1 MKDIPRSLSLR
12 KLLRFCQ
19 GPDGGF
25 VFLKGRRRVGKTWVL
40 QELEKNLGTNESF
53 RLLCRKHTR
62 DYTFLR
68 EVVVAWAQRT
78 GRSHLA
84 KIRTMDL
91 TWIMFFNDVAKHAEA
106 SFRATGKPY
115 IFILDEIQWLSTS
128 FEDSAGL
135 LKAAWDE
142 WAKCGWIRVIASGSS
157 ARFFTEQVG
166 DESVLRGI
174 QTHGD
179 ISILPFSL
187 ATIKHHI
194 VPHWTPKE
202 AALAYMCLGGIPH
215 YWKQIAAEKGF
226 RRAMNDAF
234 CLNTTIFL
242 QEWIEILNTEFRTDS
257 VKRLERIFPIL
268 MAAEEGVTQTE
279 IAKSLLLDVATID
292 RFLEKLVK
300 YSYVK
305 KCPLQRIDKIDRVE
319 PKNSRGSRY
328 VLIDFFLNFYFA
340 ILRPLQRDIEHNE
353 TDLIFP
359 LRILQGGDREY
370 IPAFTGKAFER
381 LVLFHIDVALR
392 SKEISQM
399 EGAAG
404 PMENLRTKLD
414 LPDNNYDVE
423 WNLLVRSE
431 SGGAIQSQI
440 DILIVHEGEKSVRVI
455 ECKWKSLGETQDV
468 DDVMKKL
475 LPQHYADYTRYNFLV
490 VSYEPTVQLVK
501 KAHIEQVKILTIKD
515 FL

>member
-1 MKDIPRSLSLR
+1 MKNIPRTLSLE
-12 KLLRFCQ
+12 KLLRFCH
-19 GPDGGF
+19 GLDGGF
-25 VFLKGRRRVGKTWVL
+25 VFLKGRRRVGKTWIL
-40 QELEKNLGTNESF
+40 QELEKNLGPDDSF

-68 EVVVAWAQRT
+68 EVIVAWAQRT
-78 GRSHLA
+78 GRSHLT

-91 TWIMFFNDVAKHAEA
+91 TWPMFFNDVAGHAEA
-106 SFRATGKPY
+106 SFRTTGKPY
-115 IFILDEIQWLSTS
+115 VFIIDEIQWLSTS

-142 WAKCGWIRVIASGSS
+142 WAKGGWIRVIASGSS

-215 YWKQIAAEKGF
+215 YWKQVAAEKGF

-234 CLNTTIFL
+234 CKNTTIFL
-242 QEWIEILNTEFRTDS
+242 QEWSEILSTEFRTDA

-268 MAAEEGVTQTE
+268 MAVEEGVTQTE
-279 IAKSLLLDVATID
+279 IANGLQLDVATID
-292 RFLEKLVK
+292 RFLEKLLK
-300 YSYVK
+300 YSYVRQ
-305 KCPLQRIDKIDRVE
+305 CPLHRIDKAVD

-328 VLIDFFLNFYFA
+328 VLTDFFLNFYFA
-340 ILRPLQRDIEHNE
+340 VLRPLQRDIEQNE
-353 TDLIFP
+353 SDLIFP
-359 LRILQGGDREY
+359 LRVLQGSDRAY

-392 SKEISQM
+392 RKEISLK
-399 EGAAG
+399 EGADE
-404 PMENLRTKLD
+404 PMQNLKKKLD

-423 WNLLVRSE
+423 WNLLVRCE
-431 SGGAIQSQI
+431 SSGAIQSQI
-440 DILIVHEGEKSVRVI
+440 DVVIVHEGEKSVRVI
-455 ECKWKSLGETQDV
+455 ECKWKGVGETQDL
-468 DDVMKKL
+468 DDVKSKI
-475 LPQHYADYTRYNFLV
+475 LPQRYAGYTRHNFLV
-490 VSYEPTVQLVK
+490 VSYELTGQMDK
-501 KAHIEQVKILTIKD
+501 KSRLDQVTIITIND